1 MPKVSDAHVE
11 ARRRQ
16 ILDAANACF
25 ARDGFHQTSMQDICR
40 EAGLSAGAVYRY
52 FKGKEHIIAASC
64 LDCQQGIIDFIEDAK
79 SKGDPPLQTIDFIIE
94 RGVAMLG
101 GDAFR
106 EPTMMNVQLWSEAMR
121 SEAIREALLET
132 TFNTLSQA
140 FGELFQQAQELGEV
154 DPGLDPHALGI
165 TVMGMFHGLVL
176 HRSLDE
182 GIDIAACGQAMRA
195 LYQGTFRTPGD
206 PA

>member
-1 MPKVSDAHVE
+1 
-11 ARRRQ
+11 
-16 ILDAANACF
+16 
-25 ARDGFHQTSMQDICR
+25 
-40 EAGLSAGAVYRY
+40 
-52 FKGKEHIIAASC
+52 
-64 LDCQQGIIDFIEDAK
+64 
-79 SKGDPPLQTIDFIIE
+79 
-94 RGVAMLG
+94 MLG

-132 TFNTLSQA
+132 TFNTMSQA